1 MSEVSEVSEAEV
13 QTQVHILTPEEAAEA
28 LAELT
33 SGRPKATGRPKSKQR
48 KEYVI
53 HQLRSGAVD
62 QVDKNWLLVQLVIMY
77 ESKGMRAGDKLRALE
92 DIARVSGYTGQG
104 GNPEGEKEAFQ
115 DLLRD
120 MDEAGEVSESGDGD
134 DTETDGGISA

>member
-92 DIARVSGYTGQG
+92 LIARVSGYNGQG

-134 DTETDGGISA
+134 DTETDGGLSA